1 MGTLYKATPICQNII
16 FQQSVCL
23 FYFCKFD
30 FYLYNCV
37 AMKKRKIIPSSKFVN
52 ILCFAL
58 ILVIALFV
66 YVFGIRSV
74 VERDAT
80 MVISRGDTVSD
91 VASRLESRGLID
103 SESLFKVAVRAN
115 GGEIQSGQYDIPR
128 GTSIWRIADMFAR
141 GEVAAT
147 TVVIP
152 EGLTVKQI
160 KELLLAD
167 VNLTGGVECGPDT
180 DLPVCNLHDGD
191 LFPDTYRVARGTSRL
206 ALLDLM
212 RKKMVEME
220 ENWKRAGAV
229 APRPLKTWDDVVTLA
244 SIVQKETSKKSEM
257 PIVASVYLNRLRDGM
272 RLQAD
277 PTVVY
282 ALTDGLGDMRGRALL
297 RNHLKI
303 ESPYNTYTNYGLP
316 PAPIANVGL
325 DAIHAVLSPAD
336 TNYLFFVADGKG
348 GHRFAHTYDEH
359 LKNHADWRVIKKIKN
374 GN

>member
-1 MGTLYKATPICQNII
+1 M
-16 FQQSVCL
+16 
-23 FYFCKFD
+23 
-30 FYLYNCV
+30 
-37 AMKKRKIIPSSKFVN
+37 AMKIKSFIPSVKWGYIV
-52 ILCFAL
+52 CAA
-58 ILVIALFV
+58 VIIAVFIVL

-74 VERDAT
+74 VKDDVTFVVA
-80 MVISRGDTVSD
+80 RGDTVSG
-91 VASRLESRGLID
+91 VATRLQSRDLID
-103 SESLFKVAVRAN
+103 SVALFKIAVRGN

-128 GTSIWRIADMFAR
+128 GTSVWRIANMFAH
-141 GEVAAT
+141 GDVAAT
-147 TVVIP
+147 VVVVP

-167 VNLTGGVECGPDT
+167 DDLTGDVECGAGT

-212 RKKMVEME
+212 RKKMVELE
-220 ENWKRAGAV
+220 HNWDRAGRI
-229 APRPLKTWDDVVTLA
+229 APRPLKTWNDVITLA
-244 SIVQKETSKKSEM
+244 SIVQKETPKKSEM

-282 ALTDGLGDMRGRALL
+282 ALTNGLGDMRGRPLL
-297 RNHLKI
+297 RNHLKTD
-303 ESPYNTYTNYGLP
+303 SPYNTYTHAGLP

-325 DAIHAVLSPAD
+325 DAIHAVLTPAD
-336 TNYLFFVADGKG
+336 TNYLFFVADGNG
-348 GHRFAHTYDEH
+348 GHRFSRTYAEH
-359 LKNHADWRVIKKIKN
+359 VKNHADWRVIKKIQN